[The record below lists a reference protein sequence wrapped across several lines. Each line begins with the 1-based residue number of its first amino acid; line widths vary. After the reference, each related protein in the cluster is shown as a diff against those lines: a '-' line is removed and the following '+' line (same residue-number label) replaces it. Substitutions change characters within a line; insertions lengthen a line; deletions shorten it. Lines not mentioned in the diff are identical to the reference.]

1 MTGRLQDK
9 VVIITGAAQGI
20 GLATAQKCG
29 QEGAKIVL
37 SDANAEKLQEAA
49 RQLQQNGYDVHA
61 VVCNITDEEHI
72 ANLYQEAVATYG
84 YLSTVVNN
92 AGIFV
97 NNTAETFEATMY
109 EKISDINIKGVML
122 STKYAIPYLKRQAG
136 SSIVNL
142 ASISGMIG
150 TKNHN
155 LYIMTK
161 HAVVGITRSTAVEL
175 GQHGIRVNAV
185 CPGLTDT
192 KMADQLIEGD
202 GGGQAIRQAYENAYL
217 LGRLGKPEEVANT
230 IAFLASD
237 EASFITGALIPVDG
251 GYTAT

>member
-1 MTGRLQDK
+1 MVGRLQDK
-9 VVIITGAAQGI
+9 VVVITGAAQGI
-20 GLATAQKCG
+20 GFATARKCG
-29 QEGAKIVL
+29 QEGAKVVI
-37 SDANAEKLQEAA
+37 SDFNVEKLQEAS
-49 RQLQQNGYDVHA
+49 RQLQQDGFDVHA

-72 ANLYQEAVATYG
+72 AKLYEEAIKKYG
-84 YLSTVVNN
+84 YITTVVNN

-97 NNTAETFEATMY
+97 NNTAETFDVITF
-109 EKISDINIKGVML
+109 EKIANINIKGVML
-122 STKYAIPYLKRQAG
+122 STKHAIPYLKGQEG
-136 SSIVNL
+136 SSIINL

-175 GQHGIRVNAV
+175 GQYGIRVNAV

-192 KMADQLIEGD
+192 NMAEQLIEGD
-202 GGGQAIRQAYENAYL
+202 GGGQSIRQAYENAYL
-217 LGRLGKPEEVANT
+217 LGRLGRPEEIANT
-230 IAFLASD
+230 ISFLASN